1 MKLNHNHFWQHFSL
15 SRKGLIVIVLPLALL
30 VASLSSLY
38 LRELHLS
45 QLENKLRIALQ
56 NQHDIQTVH
65 TQLLEAS
72 TGVRDYLLT
81 SDKHFLTIFYRAE
94 KQLPNILSKLRG
106 QLENTKQLQRLN
118 IIQPLVEENL
128 NNLKYLANDGSDHAS
143 DFLIAQFKLQVNSL
157 DRLRN
162 EIEQLNAEE
171 AALIANEQK
180 IVTKQ
185 RQDNFLITLW
195 AGLIGIIG
203 AIIAMLTFSQTIVK
217 RIKTIRDNADRLA
230 HGEALNLVSTS
241 EDELGQLNNAL
252 NHASALLIKN
262 TQAATIAK
270 KEAEEA
276 NKAKSMFLSRTSHE
290 LRTPLNAI
298 SGFAQLLEHE
308 LADGNNRN
316 YASMIKSA
324 GDHLLKIINEVLDIA
339 RIESG
344 EMSLTLTPIA
354 INPLLEEA
362 IQYSAPMGK
371 MRDIAITQHLEHDL
385 VGMVDRQKLL
395 QVILNLLSNA
405 FKYAPVDST
414 VQVNAFQRHDRI
426 IVEVFDEGTGIPPD
440 LKSRLFTPFDR
451 LGAEQSK
458 IEGTG
463 LGLALCKQIMHA
475 LGGSINVGNHS
486 SLFWIE
492 FKAASSEDKPIINPS
507 LANPQTRSTKAVEKQ
522 AVLYVEDNAS
532 NRSLVEAIVKRQKH
546 LQLYCVATVRE
557 AKYLLSQTHFSL
569 AMIDLNLPDD
579 TGENLVKC
587 MKADP
592 QLAKIAIMI
601 LSADAMQ
608 ATIDRLNNL
617 AIDAYITKPLNI
629 AEFTQQLLR
638 LTQTKTS

>member
-1 MKLNHNHFWQHFSL
+1 MKPKLNYYWQHLSL

-30 VASLSSLY
+30 VTSLTSLY
-38 LRELHLS
+38 FRELELS

-56 NQHDIQTVH
+56 NQHDIQTIH

-81 SDKHFLTIFYRAE
+81 ADKHFLTIFYRAQA
-94 KQLPNILSKLRG
+94 QLPQIVSKLRG
-106 QLENTKQLQRLN
+106 QLENPKQIQRLN
-118 IIQPLVEENL
+118 VIQPLVEENL

-157 DRLRN
+157 DQLRN

-180 IVTKQ
+180 VVAKQ
-185 RQDNFLITLW
+185 RQDNFTITLW

-217 RIKTIRDNADRLA
+217 RIKTIRDHADRLA
-230 HGEALNLVSTS
+230 HGEALNLVSHNR
-241 EDELGQLNNAL
+241 DELGQLNNAL
-252 NHASALLIKN
+252 NHTSALLIKN
-262 TQAATIAK
+262 IQAATIAK
-270 KEAEEA
+270 KDAEEA

-308 LADGNNRN
+308 LADGSTKN
-316 YASMIKSA
+316 YASMIKNA

-344 EMSLTLTPIA
+344 EMSLTLSPIA

-362 IQYSAPMGK
+362 IQYSAPMGR
-371 MRDIAITQHLEHDL
+371 MRDIAITQHLEDGL

-414 VQVNAFQRHDRI
+414 VQVNAFQRHNRI

-475 LGGSINVGNHS
+475 LGGTINVGNHS

-492 FKAASSEDKPIINPS
+492 FAAASSQEKPINNPS
-507 LANPQTRSTKAVEKQ
+507 DTKIQPLSIKANKKQT
-522 AVLYVEDNAS
+522 VLYVEDNAS
-532 NRSLVEAIVKRQKH
+532 NRSLVEAIVKRHSH
-546 LQLYCVATVRE
+546 LQLYCVATVNE
-557 AKYLLSQTHFSL
+557 AKYLLSQTQFCL

-579 TGENLVKC
+579 TGENLVKF

-592 QLAKIAIMI
+592 QLANIAIMV

-608 ATIDRLNNL
+608 DTIDRLNNL
-617 AIDAYITKPLNI
+617 AIDAYLTKPLNI
-629 AEFTQQLLR
+629 AQFTQQLLT
-638 LTQTKTS
+638 LTETKTS